1 MKENCPSRIK
11 SNIFNGATLS
21 FADIALEKAF
31 QQDYFEKTL
40 VQVRVTLIFAA
51 ILYGMFGILD
61 SQVIPEIKYYTWFI
75 RFAVISPLLLVTY
88 FLTYT
93 RFYRKWMRVCLFIA
107 GIASGAGIVVMIV
120 LAPSPGNHLYYSG
133 VLLCALFYFV
143 FIPDFLTASLLSWSL
158 FVLYLLMVVFLSHI
172 TPQAL
177 MNNASAFFAFNAA
190 GMFASYSF
198 ERYMR
203 SDFLQRRTIQER
215 TEELR
220 NAMLEVEKAR
230 GKAEEL
236 SQLDPLTGAFNRRH
250 FFSLAEKE
258 LARNARNRHRIAAIM
273 LDIDHFKSVNDTHGH
288 RVGDIVLQEIA
299 GQIRNTVRTIDIPC
313 RYGGEEFAILLPE
326 TDSTAAETI
335 GWRLKQAIEAMRIA
349 SGEEIINI
357 TASVGVAALSEGDYV
372 EADVLLERAD
382 QALYEAKKSG
392 RNQVKRWN
400 AVSTSAVRHTELCTD
415 ALPSAQDDRR
425 HSQLEE

>member
-1 MKENCPSRIK
+1 MYNIK
-11 SNIFNGATLS
+11 SNIFNVLTLS
-21 FADIALEKAF
+21 FSDRSFEKAF
-31 QQDYFEKTL
+31 RQDYFEKTL

-51 ILYGMFGILD
+51 ILYAMFGILD
-61 SQVIPEIKYYTWFI
+61 SQVIPEIQHYTWFI
-75 RFAVISPLLLVTY
+75 RFAVISPLLLLTY
-88 FLTYT
+88 GLTYT
-93 RFYRKWMRVCLFIA
+93 RFYRRWMRVCLFIA

-133 VLLCALFYFV
+133 VLLCSLFYFV

-158 FVLYLLMVVFLSHI
+158 FALYLLMVVFLSRI
-172 TPQAL
+172 TPEAL

-220 NAMLEVEKAR
+220 KAMLELEKAR
-230 GKAEEL
+230 GQAEEL
-236 SQLDPLTGAFNRRH
+236 SQLDPLTGVFNRRH
-250 FFSLAEKE
+250 FFSLAENE
-258 LARNARNRHRIAAIM
+258 LARNIRNRHCIAAIM
-273 LDIDHFKSVNDTHGH
+273 LDIDHFKSINDTHGH
-288 RVGDIVLQEIA
+288 RAGDIVLQEIA

-313 RYGGEEFAILLPE
+313 RYGGEEFVILLPE
-326 TDSTAAETI
+326 TDSAAAEAI
-335 GWRLKQAIEAMRIA
+335 GWRLKHSIEAMRIA
-349 SGEEIINI
+349 VGEEIITI
-357 TASVGVAALSEGDYV
+357 TASIGVAALSGGDYV

-392 RNQVKRWN
+392 RNRVKRWN
-400 AVSTSAVRHTELCTD
+400 AGATSAVRHTELCTG
-415 ALPSAQDDRR
+415 ALPGGHNVPLQ
-425 HSQLEE
+425 SQQEQ